1 MPRIYA
7 TTNPEKSER
16 EARNERKAR
25 RIAAEGMVLLK
36 NNGVLPLKAG
46 CAIALYG
53 GGARKTVKGGTG
65 SGDVNVRAFST
76 VEQGLEDAGFSVL
89 TKGWLDKFDAAA
101 QAAEAEKQR
110 RTEEIKAQNLGFIQT
125 VQQVA
130 ELDGWAVVPPAIEA
144 EDIAADCD
152 TAIYVLARN
161 SGEGLDRRVAA
172 GDYLLYEE
180 EKENLR
186 ALTAAYAQVVV
197 VLNVGGVIDTRF
209 LRTLPGVGA
218 ILLMSQGGCMGGN
231 ALADVLSGKVT
242 PSGHLTTTWA
252 EKYEDYPNAATFAT
266 QNGNL
271 DDEYYT
277 EGIFVGYRYF
287 DSFGIQPAYPFGYGL
302 SYTTFD
308 IQTQNVRLDG
318 EEVAVAVTATNSGK
332 DYSGKSVVQVY
343 ASAPAGRI
351 EKPYQILV
359 AYAKTK
365 ELAPGESETLTLT
378 FPVTAMACYSEA
390 EAAWLL
396 EAGNY
401 YIRVGAHSR
410 DTHIAAALVLAEACV
425 TERLSNRFHPDNSF
439 EELSAKEVSAYT
451 YDGEDTEKRCAPVI
465 DIPVGTIS
473 CKQAVYS
480 GENQPLPCAQTVSPI
495 SLDDVRSGKYT
506 LDALVSQ
513 LTVEEMTELCVGI
526 GWDTSLHTGA
536 DAILCPGSVGGTS
549 SALLEAHGIRNMVL
563 SDGPAGLRLNTE
575 FLTDGENRLA
585 AEAKVTVLPGM
596 GVPDVPNE
604 NPEPVAEGIHH
615 YQYAT
620 AIPIATLLA
629 QTWDI
634 DAIEAAGAIVG
645 EEMVEFGVDLWLGP
659 AMNIHRNPLCGRNFE
674 YFSEDPLVSGQS
686 AAAEVFGVQ
695 KCGYVGA
702 TLKHFALN
710 NQESNRLHNNAY
722 ARERTIRELYIKG
735 FEIAVRK
742 AHPFA
747 IMTSYNLLNG
757 VHTAN
762 DYDLITAV
770 ARDEWGFDGVVMTD
784 WATTGFGIP
793 GKHHKYDYSNAA
805 GCIQAGNDL
814 IMPGYQGDKDEILR
828 SVGRMTGEV
837 EYPIP
842 LADLQ
847 ACTKRILETVLRC
860 RA

>member
-101 QAAEAEKQR
+101 QAAEDEKQR
-110 RTEEIKAQNLGFIQT
+110 RTEEIKAQNLGFLQT

-130 ELDGWAVVPPAIEA
+130 DLDGWAVVPPAIEA

-186 ALTAAYAQVVV
+186 AITAAYAQVVV
-197 VLNVGGVIDTRF
+197 VLNVGGVIDTQF
-209 LRTLPGVGA
+209 LRTLPGVDA
-218 ILLMSQGGCMGGN
+218 IVLMSQGGCMGGH
-231 ALADVLSGKVT
+231 ALADVLSGKVA
-242 PSGHLTTTWA
+242 PSGHLTSTWA
-252 EKYEDYPNAATFAT
+252 EKYEDYPSAVTFAA

-308 IQTQNVRLDG
+308 IQTQSVRLSG
-318 EEVAVAVTATNSGK
+318 AEVFVSVTVTNTGK
-332 DYSGKSVVQVY
+332 EFAGKSVVQVY

-378 FPVTAMACYSEA
+378 FPVTAMASYSE
-390 EAAWLL
+390 EKAAWLL

-410 DTHIAAALVLAEACV
+410 DTHIAAALRLAEKCV
-425 TERLSNRFHPDNSF
+425 TEQLSNRFHPDNTMQ
-439 EELSAKEVSAYT
+439 ELSAKGATAYT
-451 YDGEDTEKRCAPVI
+451 YDGEDEEKRSASVI
-465 DIPVGTIS
+465 DIPAEAIS
-473 CKQAVYS
+473 RKRAVYS
-480 GENQPLPCAQTVSPI
+480 SENQPLPRAQTASPI
-495 SLDDVRSGKYT
+495 TLEDVHSGKNT
-506 LDALVSQ
+506 LDELVSQ
-513 LTVEEMTELCVGI
+513 LTVEEMAELCVGI

-549 SALLEAHGIRNMVL
+549 SALLETRGIRNMVL
-563 SDGPAGLRLNTE
+563 SDGPAGLRLNTK
-575 FLTDGENRLA
+575 FLTDSENQLTEKA
-585 AEAKVTVLPGM
+585 AVTVLPGM
-596 GVPDVPNE
+596 GIPEASVE
-604 NPEPVAEGIHH
+604 NGKSAEGICH

-629 QTWDI
+629 QTWDVK
-634 DAIEAAGAIVG
+634 AIEEAGSIVG

-659 AMNIHRNPLCGRNFE
+659 ALNIHRSPLCGRNFE

-686 AAAEVFGVQ
+686 AAAEVFGAQ

-710 NQESNRLHNNAY
+710 NQESNRLHNNAH
-722 ARERTIRELYIKG
+722 ARERTIRELYLKG
-735 FEIAVRK
+735 FEIAVKK
-742 AHPFA
+742 ARPLA
-747 IMTSYNLLNG
+747 IMTSYNLVNG

-762 DYDLITAV
+762 DHDLITAV

-784 WATTGFGIP
+784 WATTGFGLP
-793 GKHHKYDYSNAA
+793 GNHHKYDYSNAA
-805 GCIQAGNDL
+805 GCIKAGNDL
-814 IMPGYQGDKDEILR
+814 IMPGYPHDKDEILR
-828 SVGRMTGEV
+828 SVGCVEGEAKH
-837 EYPIP
+837 PIT

-847 ACTKRILETVLRC
+847 ACTRRVLATLLRC
-860 RA
+860 RV